1 MSVSTP
7 PPGSTRSASI
17 REFVPGLAVVGP
29 YRPEWHT
36 PEEAP

>member
-7 PPGSTRSASI
+7 PPGAPAPRRSGV
-17 REFVPGLAVVGP
+17 RPLGLAVVGP